1 VLLQT
6 ELIMP
11 DLSFKNIIWD
21 VDGTLFD
28 TYPAISAAILAA
40 LAEQGVNI
48 ERDIVTHMAM
58 TSLGNTLPTLA
69 KRFKLDHERLFVR
82 YDFFLAGTPLGSQ
95 RPFPGVKKL
104 LRQIIKNGGMN
115 LISTHRP
122 PDSLIPMLKYHRM
135 NSLFADKLTIHDGY
149 PRKPDPAMFNEL
161 ITRHNLNRTE
171 TLAIG
176 DRDLD
181 LAAGKAA
188 GIHTALYGSAPNKVI
203 PDFHIVNYSTF
214 IKEYMIV

>member
-1 VLLQT
+1 
-6 ELIMP
+6 MP
-11 DLSFKNIIWD
+11 EINFKHIIWD

-40 LAEQGVNI
+40 VAEQGVKVD
-48 ERDIVTHMAM
+48 RDIVTQMAM

-69 KRFKLDHERLFVR
+69 KRFKLDLERLYVR
-82 YDFFLAGTPLGSQ
+82 YEFFLAGTPLGSQ
-95 RPFPGVKKL
+95 RPFPGVKEML
-104 LRQIIKNGGMN
+104 HQVIKNGGLN

-149 PRKPDPAMFNEL
+149 PRKPDPAMFNAL
-161 ITRHNLNRTE
+161 ISRHHLNRAE

-188 GIHTALYGSAPNKVI
+188 GIQTALYGSAPNKVI
-203 PDFHIVNYSTF
+203 PDVYIQDYYDAVRMMKFKTWPPG
-214 IKEYMIV
+214 

>member
-1 VLLQT
+1 
-6 ELIMP
+6 MP
-11 DLSFKNIIWD
+11 GITFKHIIWD

-40 LAEQGVNI
+40 VAEQGVKVD
-48 ERDIVTHMAM
+48 RAIVTQMAM
-58 TSLGNTLPTLA
+58 TSLGTTLPTLA
-69 KRFKLDHERLFVR
+69 KHYKLDHERLYVR
-82 YDFFLAGTPLGSQ
+82 YEFFLAGTPLGSQ
-95 RPFPGVKKL
+95 RPFPGVKLL
-104 LRQIIKNGGMN
+104 LRQVIKNGGLN

-122 PDSLIPMLKYHRM
+122 PDSLIPLLKYHRM
-135 NSLFADKLTIHDGY
+135 SSLFADKLTVYDGY

-161 ITRHNLNRTE
+161 IKRHKLNRAE

-188 GIHTALYGSAPNKVI
+188 GIQTALYGSAPNQVI
-203 PDFHIVNYSTF
+203 PDLHILDYRDVVGLIGPNS
-214 IKEYMIV
+214 

>member
-1 VLLQT
+1 MA
-6 ELIMP
+6 MP
-11 DLSFKNIIWD
+11 ALTIKHIIWD

-40 LAEQGVNI
+40 LAEQGVRI
-48 ERDIVTHMAM
+48 DRDIVTHMAM

-69 KRFKLDHERLFVR
+69 RRFNLDYERLFVR

-95 RPFPGVKKL
+95 RPFPGVKEF
-104 LRQIIKNGGMN
+104 LRKIVKKGGMN

-135 NSLFADKLTIHDGY
+135 NSLFADKLTIQDGY

-161 ITRHNLNRTE
+161 IKRHDLDRSE
-171 TLAIG
+171 ILAIG

-188 GIHTALYGSAPNKVI
+188 GIHTALFGSAPNKVT
-203 PDFHIVNYSTF
+203 PDLHILDYRDALHLIGS
-214 IKEYMIV
+214 

>member
-1 VLLQT
+1 
-6 ELIMP
+6 MP
-11 DLSFKNIIWD
+11 AITFKHIIWD

-40 LAEQGVNI
+40 MAEQGVTVD
-48 ERDIVTHMAM
+48 RDIVTQMAM

-69 KRFKLDHERLFVR
+69 KRFKLDLERLYVR
-82 YDFFLAGTPLGSQ
+82 YEFFLAGTPLGSQ
-95 RPFPGVKKL
+95 RPFPGVKEI
-104 LRQIIKNGGMN
+104 LRRVVKHGGMN

-135 NSLFADKLTIHDGY
+135 NSLFADKLTIHDDY
-149 PRKPDPAMFNEL
+149 PRKPDPAMFNAL
-161 ITRHNLNRTE
+161 ISRHNLNRAE

-176 DRDLD
+176 DRDVD

-188 GIHTALYGSAPNKVI
+188 GIQTALYGNAPNKVI
-203 PDFHIVNYSTF
+203 PDLYIQDYYDIVRMMKFKS
-214 IKEYMIV
+214 